1 MSIKKAGTILIDLK
15 SEKIGLVY
23 REEQKDYFF
32 PKGHLEKGENLLQCA
47 VRETEEETLRKN
59 HLIDNKEIGIIKY
72 SSPGEKDVEVYY
84 YLAIDD
90 GKTDKNIPLKDRE
103 VLVWKNIKEVRNL
116 LTYDNLKE
124 MWSNIEDK
132 VSNIINK
139 KEEFTWK

>member
-1 MSIKKAGTILIDLK
+1 MSIKKAGTILINLEDK
-15 SEKIGLVY
+15 KVGLIY
-23 REEQKDYFF
+23 RKKHEDYSF
-32 PKGHLEKGENLLQCA
+32 PKGHLEKGETLLECA

-59 HLIDNKEIGIIKY
+59 HLLNGNVVAIDRY
-72 SSPGEKDVEVYY
+72 SSGEENDVETYY

-90 GKTDKNIPLKDRE
+90 GETSKDIPLKDRE
-103 VLVWKNIKEVRNL
+103 KLIWKNVDEINDL

-139 KEEFTWK
+139 N